1 MLDDR
6 NAKKHPTTLNQP
18 NLGFV
23 RRREKLC
30 QGIVRDESRRQYE
43 QVIEAL
49 AEARADSVMLGCPEV
64 TMLIGQSD
72 TVLPVFDT
80 TAIHVAA
87 EISSMMGS

>member
-1 MLDDR
+1 VLDDR

-49 AEARADSVMLGCPEV
+49 ADSVMLGCPEV